1 MRKFWLIGSLLAA
14 LGTGFVAL
22 LVVGVF
28 VVAGNLTGG
37 GAGRTAGLAK
47 GSVPA
52 AYQALVQKWG
62 NLCPALSPALLASQ
76 LYQESGFNPRARSAA
91 AAEGIAQFIPST
103 WAAHGVDGDKDG
115 VRDVWNPADAIPS
128 AASYDCELAS
138 YVKNVPGDQSA
149 NMLAAYNAGPDAVI
163 RYGGVPPYSETR
175 NYVKTIRGLEESFSA
190 PVGRLQPSEQAA
202 AAISYAQGKLGT
214 PYLWG
219 GTGTAAQRGRF
230 DCSGLTQAA
239 YENVGIDLPRVAN
252 DQYNAGPHPGRDELL
267 PGDLV
272 FFSDDLSDSRA
283 IRHVG
288 IYVGGG
294 YMIDAPRTG
303 AVIRFDPIDTP
314 DYFGATRVTQAAAAA
329 LPEPGAS
336 KSLRPVDEDRAAE
349 KAQETGG
356 AGEAETGSG
365 TADEAAVDAKGEG
378 GGGGG
383 GEDKGE
389 GEEQDAAAK
398 GGGQTG
404 GDGAA
409 VSGEPT
415 GGPSPSPE
423 VSAPAAGA
431 GEGPRRAD

>member
-1 MRKFWLIGSLLAA
+1 M
-14 LGTGFVAL
+14 AL

-28 VVAGNLTGG
+28 VVAGDLTGG
-37 GAGRTAGLAK
+37 GAGRATGLAK

-62 NLCPALSPALLASQ
+62 NLCPALTPALLASQ
-76 LYQESGFNPRARSAA
+76 LYQESGFDPRARSAA

-138 YVKNVPGDQSA
+138 YVKNVPGDRSA

-190 PVGRLQPSEQAA
+190 PAGRLQPSEQAA

-239 YENVGIDLPRVAN
+239 YESVGIALPRVAN

-272 FFSDDLSDSRA
+272 FFSDDLANSRA

-336 KSLRPVDEDRAAE
+336 ESLRPVDEDREAE
-349 KAQETGG
+349 KAE
-356 AGEAETGSG
+356 
-365 TADEAAVDAKGEG
+365 K
-378 GGGGG
+378 
-383 GEDKGE
+383 
-389 GEEQDAAAK
+389 AAAAQ
-398 GGGQTG
+398 GVEAVG
-404 GDGAA
+404 GAA
-409 VSGEPT
+409 VA
-415 GGPSPSPE
+415 GGPADVSRGPSAGASPSPG
-423 VSAPAAGA
+423 SALLAGA
-431 GEGPRRAD
+431 GAGARRAD